1 MNIWVDDSE
10 LDQHILTQGTRGI
23 HGLDMWSFLLWPM
36 HFQGIPF
43 SSHTH
48 MEMKSS
54 IDKLVNDGH

>member
-1 MNIWVDDSE
+1 
-10 LDQHILTQGTRGI
+10 LTQGTRGI